1 MSETLT
7 RKTIRVAYSSPVA
20 GCVRQ
25 LRVFPLAQ
33 RGAQT
38 VLDLGWK
45 CWPQADEEREW
56 SDDFGNR
63 VLELRHNRIAREFHF
78 EMTMCTNRDDMSANR
93 DENLPPTGIGAFLLP
108 SALCDLGAPIRDAL
122 RQIKAD
128 GFLRNELRNETVQSC
143 EQTAQQLCRW
153 THRAI
158 EYSIG
163 ATDLETTAS
172 QSLQR
177 GKGVC
182 QDYAHIMIALCR
194 ACGIP
199 SRYVSGYNPAEGA
212 MHAWVETLCGER
224 GAGRDSEHDGK
235 RWISFDPT
243 HNRATRSDCVFVA
256 CGRDFRDVSPIRGS
270 FQGRAKVQMQTWC
283 ATICASE
290 P

>member
-7 RKTIRVAYSSPVA
+7 RRIIRVAYSSPVA
-20 GCVRQ
+20 HCVRQ

-33 RGAQT
+33 RGAQS

-45 CWPQADEEREW
+45 CWPQADEAHEW
-56 SDDFGNR
+56 NDDFGNR
-63 VLELRHNRIAREFHF
+63 VLELKHNRIAREFRF
-78 EMTMCTNRDDMSANR
+78 EMTLRTARDDMSAAQT
-93 DENLPPTGIGAFLLP
+93 ENLPSTGIGAFLLP
-108 SALCDLGAPIRDAL
+108 SALCDLGAPIQEALHQMKSDGSLPDDAAQN
-122 RQIKAD
+122 R
-128 GFLRNELRNETVQSC
+128 EE
-143 EQTAQQLCRW
+143 TAQQLCRW
-153 THRAI
+153 THRSI

-163 ATDLETTAS
+163 ATGLETTAS

-199 SRYVSGYNPAEGA
+199 GRYVSGYNPAEGA

-224 GAGRDSEHDGK
+224 GGE
-235 RWISFDPT
+235 RWLSWDPT
-243 HNRATRSDCVFVA
+243 HNRATRNDCVFVA

-270 FQGRAKVQMQTWC
+270 FSGNARAQMQTWC
-283 ATICASE
+283 ATVCANE
-290 P
+290 L